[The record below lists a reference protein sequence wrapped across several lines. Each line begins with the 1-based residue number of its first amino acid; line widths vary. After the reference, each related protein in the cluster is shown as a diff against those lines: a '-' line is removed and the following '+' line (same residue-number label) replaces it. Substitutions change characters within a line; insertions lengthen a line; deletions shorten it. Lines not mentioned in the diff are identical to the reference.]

1 MAGMAGMAVVVATAV
16 VAAVALAAVA
26 AAALVA
32 GDRTRIPPMTAVPL
46 ECSKL
51 PGDCRA
57 GLIQQQDSASLA
69 AITVRLG
76 ARQIV
81 GIATR

>member
-1 MAGMAGMAVVVATAV
+1 MVAMAGMAVVVATAV
-16 VAAVALAAVA
+16 AAVALVV
-26 AAALVA
+26 ALVA
-32 GDRTRIPPMTAVPL
+32 GDRTRISPMTAAPL